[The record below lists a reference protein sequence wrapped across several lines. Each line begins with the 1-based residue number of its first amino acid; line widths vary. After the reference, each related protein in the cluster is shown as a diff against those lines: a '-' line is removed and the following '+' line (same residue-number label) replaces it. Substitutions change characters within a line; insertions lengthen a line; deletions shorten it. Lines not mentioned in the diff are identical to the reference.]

1 MTSTGNDDA
10 STAADAGAV
19 TFRFG
24 DFRLDATTG
33 DLARGAA
40 AVPLQAQVA
49 RALLLLVSRRGSL
62 VLREEL
68 VRHLW
73 PDTVVEYDQGLNNII
88 RMLRR
93 SLGDD
98 AARPRFVQTVTRR
111 GYRFVAPVEVVSTA
125 MPAGGPTEPHQA
137 TAPRGRT
144 SGRPALWLAITM
156 AATALAAAGVS
167 LWLSTRD
174 GRVELPTLAVL
185 PFAGSGPD
193 ADLLG
198 ASLAGELTR
207 ALSVLPGGSL
217 RVIGQGSAAR
227 AGRNGAQPVAAGRV
241 LGASH
246 VVVGSVRDDGAGL
259 SLSVGVLRVADG
271 AQLWQDEVRTSW
283 EGLLI
288 AQSALASE
296 IADHVGAVIGA
307 GPHAGDSMIHA
318 AAMERYLR
326 ARYFAA
332 RGRWEQA
339 VPLLREVVET
349 DPGFAAAHVALGEA
363 LLASPENPDATA
375 EAGRAAL
382 TALRRA
388 PADAQAHLLRA
399 RIALGCE
406 WNWRLAE
413 THLQRALELSAGDP
427 KVHLARAIYLSSLG
441 RHAEALEAAEIA
453 RKLDPLSATVQGDLA
468 MLHFWAGD
476 WEGVLRESE
485 RLLELEPEDRMS
497 QSLRLEALLQQGQW
511 RRARHL
517 ALSLLGSDEELRAAR
532 GSELRHRFLAI
543 QEERWRR
550 AAPGAMRAM
559 TLASLVAEQGRT
571 RDALAHLKN
580 AVRLRSRYVPFLA
593 TDPHFSSLASD
604 PEFQRLLATVRHPLA
619 SASRP
624 PVAEVQLWPPVPGH
638 VDAAGNKRSRSGGP
652 GQQAASGK
660 PEDPLADELPG
671 LLTAEPACGVHGPV
685 PDRRESLAA
694 ASIHFDDR
702 RERQ

>member
-1 MTSTGNDDA
+1 MTL
-10 STAADAGAV
+10 
-19 TFRFG
+19 RFG
-24 DFRLDATTG
+24 DFTLDAVTG

-40 AVPLQAQVA
+40 PVPLQAQVA
-49 RALLLLVSRRGSL
+49 RALLLLVSRHGSL

-111 GYRFVAPVEVVSTA
+111 GYRFVAPVEVVSAA
-125 MPAGGPTEPHQA
+125 MPTGGPNKPQA
-137 TAPRGRT
+137 ALRGRKPD
-144 SGRPALWLAITM
+144 RPALWLAIGM

-167 LWLSTRD
+167 LWLSTHD
-174 GRVELPTLAVL
+174 GNVELPTLAVL

-207 ALSVLPGGSL
+207 ALSVVPGGSL

-227 AGRNGAQPVAAGRV
+227 AGRKGAQPVAAGRL

-246 VVVGSVRDDGAGL
+246 VVVGSVRDDGTGL
-259 SLSVGVLRVADG
+259 SLSVGVLRVTDG
-271 AQLWQDEVRTSW
+271 ARLWQDEIRTSW
-283 EGLLI
+283 EDLLI
-288 AQSALASE
+288 AQGALASE
-296 IADHVGAVIGA
+296 IAGHVGDVVGA
-307 GPHAGDSMIHA
+307 GPRPRDSKIHP

-326 ARYFAA
+326 ARYLAA

-339 VPLLREVVET
+339 LPLLREVVET
-349 DPGFAAAHVALGEA
+349 DPGFAAGHVALGEA
-363 LLASPENPDATA
+363 LLTSRDDPEAVA
-375 EAGRAAL
+375 EAGRAAVS
-382 TALRRA
+382 ALRRA

-406 WNWRLAE
+406 WNWRLAG
-413 THLQRALELSAGDP
+413 THLQRALELAAGDP
-427 KVHLARAIYLSSLG
+427 QVHLARAIYFSSLG

-476 WEGVLRESE
+476 WAGVLRESE
-485 RLLELEPEDRMS
+485 RLLELEPEDRIS
-497 QSLRLEALLQQGQW
+497 QSLRLEALVRQGQW
-511 RRARHL
+511 KPARDL
-517 ALSLLGSDEELRAAR
+517 ALSLLESDEKLRAA
-532 GSELRHRFLAI
+532 GGPDLRHRLLAI

-550 AAPGAMRAM
+550 AAPGATRAM
-559 TLASLVAEQGRT
+559 TLASLAAEQGRT
-571 RDALAHLKN
+571 GDALVHLSE

-593 TDPHFSSLASD
+593 TDPHFSSLASE
-604 PEFQRLLATVRHPLA
+604 PGFQRLLAGVRHPLA
-619 SASRP
+619 SASGP
-624 PVAEVQLWPPVPGH
+624 PIGELRLWPPVPGH
-638 VDAAGNKRSRSGGP
+638 VYAAGTERSRSGGSRR
-652 GQQAASGK
+652 QAAGGQ
-660 PEDPLADELPG
+660 PEELPVDDLPG
-671 LLTAEPACGVHGPV
+671 LPAGEQACGVEGLASGG
-685 PDRRESLAA
+685 RESLAA
-694 ASIHFDDR
+694 SVPSG
-702 RERQ
+702 